1 MNFEITL
8 MREQIGV
15 SAISSYLAS
24 REARWPHGYCARLV
38 SLVSSSGPGS
48 SPSRGHFVVF
58 LGKTLYSHSV
68 SLHPGIV
75 MGTGELNATG

>member
-24 REARWPHGYCARLV
+24 REARWPHGYYARLW
-38 SLVSSSGPGS
+38 SSGPGS

-68 SLHPGIV
+68 SLHLGIV